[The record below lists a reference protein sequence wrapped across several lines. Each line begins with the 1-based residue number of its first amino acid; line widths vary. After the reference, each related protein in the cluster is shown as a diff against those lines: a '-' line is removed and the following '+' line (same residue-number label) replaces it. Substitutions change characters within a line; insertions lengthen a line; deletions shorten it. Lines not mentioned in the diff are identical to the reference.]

1 MDWYII
7 IVIIITSIIQSFFGV
22 GVLLFGTPLLL
33 LLGYPFFESLLIVL
47 PVSASINL
55 GQILKDYRHIDFKFY
70 KNILLFSIPFIILCL
85 FLVDKVLLNVSIY
98 IGLFLIF
105 IALKEHIKLF
115 KDIMN
120 KILSYNKIF
129 YIIIGVVHGIT
140 NLGGAL
146 LTARVFHANLNKFQ
160 KRATIAISYM
170 TFAIFQIIT
179 VLFLDYDFGNSNFIY
194 IIIGLFVY
202 ITVNRFLFHR
212 ITDLKYDKLFSV
224 FLIITGLLL
233 IFNR

>member
-7 IVIIITSIIQSFFGV
+7 IVIIVTSFIQSIFGV

-47 PVSASINL
+47 PVSVSINL
-55 GQILKDYRHIDFKFY
+55 GQIIKDYRHIDFKFY
-70 KNILLFSIPFIILCL
+70 KSILFYTVPFIILGL
-85 FLVDKVLLNVSIY
+85 ILVDKIHFNVTII

-105 IALKEHIKLF
+105 IALKEHVNFLKQ
-115 KDIMN
+115 IMD
-120 KILSYNKIF
+120 KMLSYNKVF
-129 YIIIGVVHGIT
+129 YIVMGVIHGIT

-146 LTARVFHANLNKFQ
+146 LTVKVFHSNFNKFQ
-160 KRATIAISYM
+160 KRVTIAISYM

-179 VLFLDYDFGNSNFIY
+179 VLLLDYDFNRNNILY

-202 ITVNRFLFHR
+202 ISVNRMLFHR
-212 ITDLKYDKLFSV
+212 ISDLRYNKLFSV
-224 FLIITGLLL
+224 FLIITGILL
-233 IFNR
+233 IFNI